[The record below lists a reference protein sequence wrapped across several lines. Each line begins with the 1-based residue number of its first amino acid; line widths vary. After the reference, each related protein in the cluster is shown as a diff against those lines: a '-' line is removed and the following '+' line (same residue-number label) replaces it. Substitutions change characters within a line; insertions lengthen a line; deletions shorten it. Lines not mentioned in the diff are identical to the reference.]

1 MTAPD
6 NSALS
11 AVRVAALGP
20 IRAWVAGEPVE
31 LGGRRQRSVLARL
44 VSAHGEV
51 VSVDRLIDDLWE
63 GEPPPKVLSSLQ
75 AYISHLRRV
84 LEPWREPR
92 TVAGVIVSAAPG
104 YCLRLPAEAVDV
116 WRFESKVSAAE
127 QEAEPAERA
136 RLLEDALEGWSG
148 EPYAEAADALWAAP
162 EVARLTELRLATTES
177 YAQTQSVLGRDAVV
191 VRVLERLARDH
202 PGREVAAGLLA
213 TALYRTGHQSAA
225 LDVLRRTREHLV
237 DDLGLEPARPL
248 RDLERDILQQ
258 ADHLEPIPLAERPVA
273 IPRVGRKPPRSCG
286 RTTELAAIA
295 RTAETVEREGGRVL
309 WVGGEVGSGKTTL
322 VDTAAERLR
331 ATGWAV
337 ASGRCPEVDG
347 APPGW
352 AWTEVIREFVA
363 ACEPDQVAALGP
375 LLHDGGTTSA
385 DSGGTFWLAQA
396 LAGLLGQVS
405 ARRPLVVVLDDLH
418 RTDGL
423 TLELLRFVTDR
434 LGGHRVLIVGTYRS
448 SELGPELE
456 AARAALA
463 NHAAVHLELAGLD
476 ESATAELA
484 AEYGLSALSGEMLR
498 LLRERTGGNPLFIR
512 ELARLMVAEGV
523 EAGKGGVPVGV
534 RDVLRRRLARL
545 PAPTATALRQA
556 AVLGRDVDLDLLGDL
571 AQGNSEDLLDALE
584 PAVLAGLLDEP
595 APGRA
600 RFAHA
605 LIRDTIYDDMSI
617 LRRTRLHAA
626 ALGLLRRPGSSAD
639 SSSLA
644 YHAVAAA
651 TPDTASAAAD
661 FAMSAAR
668 EADSVGAPAESVRQW
683 RATVRMLDLA
693 GVRPAG
699 PQPNMLERAVLAR
712 CGLVA
717 ALARAGDVVSAR
729 DEQKR
734 TLALTVGNDVLTVGA
749 LTLWDAPLVWR
760 LRVTD
765 AADEDIVVPLRRV
778 LASDHPVP
786 VRARLLSTLF
796 AELEGA
802 DTPAALQASSEALAL
817 ARAAHAETPDAYGRL
832 LCAALNA
839 RAFAA
844 LGPDLAAERET
855 MAAELLTV
863 AQECGAVDYEAVAQ
877 WLLFLSA
884 AGRSDL
890 AAALDRVDLAV
901 ARAGTGQLGYL
912 LGVLDVFEAQLTV
925 LAGRPDEGERRYA
938 AAAAQ
943 LSEHGAPNGALMA
956 VVGRLTGALFRN
968 DLAPLADELLAIHN
982 MVSKAVTDAVVLALL
997 ASGRTD
1003 EAQQVWAQREPVE
1016 RSYYWLAMTTLR
1028 AHASAAIGDE
1038 AVAKATAEELLPY
1051 SGRMA
1056 GLDNGTL
1063 LTGPVDEALAAVAE
1077 LTGDAEQARRYRAD
1091 AAALRQ
1097 RLGADAARVLS
1108 RTPDGRI
1115 AGGAPTTR

>member
-1 MTAPD
+1 MTAPG
-6 NSALS
+6 NSSLS
-11 AVRVAALGP
+11 TVRVAALGP

-84 LEPWREPR
+84 LEPGREPR
-92 TVAGVIVSAAPG
+92 TAAGVIVSAAPG

-116 WRFESKVSAAE
+116 WCFESKVVAAE
-127 QEAEPAERA
+127 QEADPTERA
-136 RLLEDALEGWSG
+136 RLLEDALGGWSG
-148 EPYAEAADALWAAP
+148 DPYAEVADALWAAP
-162 EVARLTELRLATTES
+162 EVARLAELRLATTES
-177 YAQTQSVLGRDAVV
+177 FAQTQSVLGRDATV
-191 VRVLERLARDH
+191 VRVLERHARDH

-213 TALYRTGHQSAA
+213 TALYRTGRQTAA
-225 LDVLRRTREHLV
+225 LDVLRRTRDHLV
-237 DDLGLEPARPL
+237 DDLGLEPARAL

-258 ADHLEPIPLAERPVA
+258 ADHLEPIPVAARSMA
-273 IPRVGRKPPRSCG
+273 IPRVGPTPARSCG
-286 RTTELAAIA
+286 RTAELAAIA
-295 RTAETVEREGGRVL
+295 QTAEMVEREGGRVL
-309 WVGGEVGSGKTTL
+309 WVSGEVGLGKTTL
-322 VDTAAERLR
+322 VDTAAGRLR
-331 ATGWAV
+331 AAGWAV

-363 ACEPDQVAALGP
+363 SCEPDQLTALGP
-375 LLHDGGTTSA
+375 LLHEGATAGA

-396 LAGLLGQVS
+396 LAGLLGQAS

-423 TLELLRFVTDR
+423 TLELLRFVTDQ
-434 LGGHRVLIVGTYRS
+434 LGGHRVLIIGTYRP
-448 SELGPELE
+448 SESGAELE

-463 NHAAVHLELAGLD
+463 NHAAAHLELAGLD
-476 ESATAELA
+476 ETATAELA
-484 AEYGLSALSGEMLR
+484 AEYGLSALAGDTLR
-498 LLRERTGGNPLFIR
+498 NLRERTGGNPLFIR

-523 EAGKGGVPVGV
+523 EAGKGSVPAGV

-571 AQGNSEDLLDALE
+571 AWGNSEELLDALE

-639 SSSLA
+639 SSSVA

-651 TPDTASAAAD
+651 TPDTASEAAD
-661 FAMSAAR
+661 FAMAAAR
-668 EADSVGAPAESVRQW
+668 DADTVGAPAESVRQW
-683 RATVRMLDLA
+683 RATVRMLELA
-693 GVRPAG
+693 DVRPVA
-699 PQPNMLERAVLAR
+699 PQPNLPERTVLAR
-712 CGLVA
+712 SGLFA
-717 ALARAGDVVSAR
+717 ALARAGDVVAAR

-734 TLALTVGNDVLTVGA
+734 TLALAAGHDASMVGVLTR
-749 LTLWDAPLVWR
+749 WDAPLVWR

-765 AADEDIVVPLRRV
+765 AADQDIVVPLRGV
-778 LASDHPVP
+778 LDRDHPVP

-802 DTPAALQASSEALAL
+802 DTPAALAASAEALAL
-817 ARAAHAETPDAYGRL
+817 ARIAHAEDPDAHGRL
-832 LCAALNA
+832 MCAALNA

-844 LGPDLAAERET
+844 LGPDLAAEREA
-855 MAAELLTV
+855 MAGELLVV

-890 AAALDRVDLAV
+890 SAALGHVDLAV

-956 VVGRLTGALFRN
+956 LVGRLTGALFRN
-968 DLAPLADELLAIHN
+968 DLAPLADELLAVHN
-982 MVSKAVTDAVVLALL
+982 LVSKAVCDAVVLALL
-997 ASGRTD
+997 AAGRTG
-1003 EAQQVWAQREPVE
+1003 EAQQVWAQRPPVE
-1016 RSYYWLAMTTLR
+1016 RSYYWLAVTTLR
-1028 AHASAAIGDE
+1028 AHAAAAIGD
-1038 AVAKATAEELLPY
+1038 AAAATATAEELLPY

-1077 LTGDAEQARRYRAD
+1077 LTGEAELARRYRAD

-1115 AGGAPTTR
+1115 AGGAPTTG

>member
-1 MTAPD
+1 M
-6 NSALS
+6 
-11 AVRVAALGP
+11 
-20 IRAWVAGEPVE
+20 
-31 LGGRRQRSVLARL
+31 
-44 VSAHGEV
+44 
-51 VSVDRLIDDLWE
+51 
-63 GEPPPKVLSSLQ
+63 
-75 AYISHLRRV
+75 
-84 LEPWREPR
+84 
-92 TVAGVIVSAAPG
+92 
-104 YCLRLPAEAVDV
+104 
-116 WRFESKVSAAE
+116 
-127 QEAEPAERA
+127 
-136 RLLEDALEGWSG
+136 
-148 EPYAEAADALWAAP
+148 
-162 EVARLTELRLATTES
+162 
-177 YAQTQSVLGRDAVV
+177 
-191 VRVLERLARDH
+191 
-202 PGREVAAGLLA
+202 
-213 TALYRTGHQSAA
+213 
-225 LDVLRRTREHLV
+225 
-237 DDLGLEPARPL
+237 
-248 RDLERDILQQ
+248 
-258 ADHLEPIPLAERPVA
+258 
-273 IPRVGRKPPRSCG
+273 
-286 RTTELAAIA
+286 
-295 RTAETVEREGGRVL
+295 
-309 WVGGEVGSGKTTL
+309 
-322 VDTAAERLR
+322 
-331 ATGWAV
+331 
-337 ASGRCPEVDG
+337 
-347 APPGW
+347 
-352 AWTEVIREFVA
+352 IREFVA
-363 ACEPDQVAALGP
+363 ACEPDQVRALGP
-375 LLHDGGTTSA
+375 LLHDGGA
-385 DSGGTFWLAQA
+385 ANPDGGGTFWLAQA

-405 ARRPLVVVLDDLH
+405 THRPLVVVLDDLH

-434 LGGHRVLIVGTYRS
+434 LDAHRVLIIGTYRS
-448 SELGPELE
+448 SESGAELD

-463 NHAAVHLELAGLD
+463 NHAAPHLELAGLD
-476 ESATAELA
+476 EAATAELA
-484 AEYGLSALSGEMLR
+484 AEYGLSALAGETLR

-512 ELARLMVAEGV
+512 ELARLMVAGGV

-571 AQGNSEDLLDALE
+571 ARGNSEELLDSLE

-595 APGRA
+595 APGRV

-605 LIRDTIYDDMSI
+605 LIRDTIYDDMSV

-626 ALGLLRRPGSSAD
+626 ALALLRRPGSSAD

-651 TPDTASAAAD
+651 TSDTASEAAD
-661 FAMSAAR
+661 FAMAAAR
-668 EADSVGAPAESVRQW
+668 EADTVGAPAESARQW
-683 RATVRMLDLA
+683 HAAVRMLDLA
-693 GVRPAG
+693 GARQAG

-734 TLALTVGNDVLTVGA
+734 TLKLAAGHDALTVGA
-749 LTLWDAPLVWR
+749 LTRWDAPLVWR

-765 AADEDIVVPLRRV
+765 AADPDIVVPLRRV
-778 LASDHPVP
+778 LSLDHPVS

-802 DTPAALQASSEALAL
+802 DTPAALLASAEALAL
-817 ARAAHAETPDAYGRL
+817 ARVAHAEAPGVNGRL

-844 LGPDLAAERET
+844 LGPDLADERNST
-855 MAAELLTV
+855 AGELLAV
-863 AQECGAVDYEAVAQ
+863 AQQCGAVDYEAVAQ

-890 AAALDRVDLAV
+890 AAALEHVDLAV

-956 VVGRLTGALFRN
+956 LVGRLTAALCRD
-968 DLAPLADELLAIHN
+968 DLAPLADELLAVHN
-982 MVSKAVTDAVVLALL
+982 VVSKAVTDAVVLALL
-997 ASGRTD
+997 AAGRAD
-1003 EAQQVWAQREPVE
+1003 EAHQVWAQRAPVE

-1028 AHASAAIGDE
+1028 AHAAAALGDE
-1038 AVAKATAEELLPY
+1038 QAAKATAEELLPY

-1063 LTGPVDEALAAVAE
+1063 LIGPVDEALAAVAE
-1077 LTGDAEQARRYRAD
+1077 LTGDTGQARRYRSD
-1091 AAALRQ
+1091 AAALRE
-1097 RLGADAARVLS
+1097 RLAADAARVLS

-1115 AGGAPTTR
+1115 SGGAPTAP

>member
-1 MTAPD
+1 MTAPE
-6 NSALS
+6 NSAVS

-20 IRAWVAGEPVE
+20 IRAWVGGEPAE

-44 VSAHGEV
+44 ISAHGEV
-51 VSVDRLIDDLWE
+51 VSVDRLVDDLWE

-84 LEPWREPR
+84 LEPGREPR
-92 TVAGVIVSAAPG
+92 AVARVIVSAAPG
-104 YCLRLPAEAVDV
+104 YCLRLPVEAVDV
-116 WRFESKVSAAE
+116 WHFESKVSAAE
-127 QEAEPAERA
+127 QEADPAERA
-136 RLLEDALEGWSG
+136 RLLEDALAGWSG
-148 EPYAEAADALWAAP
+148 EPYAEVADALWAAP
-162 EVARLTELRLATTES
+162 EVARLAELRLATVES
-177 YAQTQSVLGRDAVV
+177 YARAQSVLGRDALV
-191 VRVLERLARDH
+191 VRVLERHARDH

-213 TALYRTGHQSAA
+213 TALYRTGRQSAA

-258 ADHLEPIPLAERPVA
+258 ADHLEPIPVAERPVA
-273 IPRVGRKPPRSCG
+273 IPRVGRTPPRSCG
-286 RTTELAAIA
+286 RTAELAAIA
-295 RTAETVEREGGRVL
+295 WAAETVEREGGRVL
-309 WVGGEVGSGKTTL
+309 WVSGEAGLGKTTL

-331 ATGWAV
+331 AAGWAV

-363 ACEPDQVAALGP
+363 ACEPDQVRALGP
-375 LLHDGGTTSA
+375 LLHDGGA
-385 DSGGTFWLAQA
+385 ANPDGGGTFWLAQA

-405 ARRPLVVVLDDLH
+405 THRPLVVVLDDLH

-434 LGGHRVLIVGTYRS
+434 LDAHRVLIIGTYRS
-448 SELGPELE
+448 SESGAELD

-463 NHAAVHLELAGLD
+463 NHAAPHLELAGLD
-476 ESATAELA
+476 EAATAELA
-484 AEYGLSALSGEMLR
+484 AEYGLSALAGETLR

-534 RDVLRRRLARL
+534 RDVLRRRLDRL

-571 AQGNSEDLLDALE
+571 ARGNSEELLDSLE

-595 APGRA
+595 APGRV

-605 LIRDTIYDDMSI
+605 LIRDTIYDDMSV

-626 ALGLLRRPGSSAD
+626 ALALLRQPGSSAD

-651 TPDTASAAAD
+651 TADTASEAAD
-661 FAMSAAR
+661 FAMAAAR
-668 EADSVGAPAESVRQW
+668 EADTVGAPAESARQW
-683 RATVRMLDLA
+683 HAAVRMLDLA
-693 GVRPAG
+693 AARQAG
-699 PQPNMLERAVLAR
+699 PQPNTLERAVLAR

-734 TLALTVGNDVLTVGA
+734 TLKLAAGHDALTVGA
-749 LTLWDAPLVWR
+749 LTRWDAPLVWR

-765 AADEDIVVPLRRV
+765 AADPDIVVPLRRV
-778 LASDHPVP
+778 LSLDHPVS

-802 DTPAALQASSEALAL
+802 DTPAALLASAEALAL
-817 ARAAHAETPDAYGRL
+817 ARTAHAEDPGVNGRL

-844 LGPDLAAERET
+844 LGPDLADERDST
-855 MAAELLTV
+855 AGELLAV
-863 AQECGAVDYEAVAQ
+863 AQQCGAVDYEAVAQ

-890 AAALDRVDLAV
+890 AAALEHVDLAV

-956 VVGRLTGALFRN
+956 LVGRLTAALCRK
-968 DLAPLADELLAIHN
+968 DLAPLADELLAVHN
-982 MVSKAVTDAVVLALL
+982 VVSKAVTDAVVLALL
-997 ASGRTD
+997 AAGRAD
-1003 EAQQVWAQREPVE
+1003 EAHQVWAQRPPVE

-1028 AHASAAIGDE
+1028 AHAAAALGDE
-1038 AVAKATAEELLPY
+1038 QAAKATAEELLSY

-1063 LTGPVDEALAAVAE
+1063 LIGPVDEALAAVAE
-1077 LTGDAEQARRYRAD
+1077 LTGDTEQARRYRSA
-1091 AAALRQ
+1091 AAALRE
-1097 RLGADAARVLS
+1097 RLAADAARVLS

-1115 AGGAPTTR
+1115 SGGAPTAP